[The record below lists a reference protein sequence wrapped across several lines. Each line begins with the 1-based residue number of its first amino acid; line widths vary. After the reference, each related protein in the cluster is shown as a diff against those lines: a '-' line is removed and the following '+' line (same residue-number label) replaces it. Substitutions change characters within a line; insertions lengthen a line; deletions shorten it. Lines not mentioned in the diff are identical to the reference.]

1 VRGEEEHHSSLDMRP
16 DLEDRFC
23 AFSVKFSNDSS
34 EIVASAS
41 DGYLYIYNRMI
52 CDRTM
57 KVDAHQDDANAVAI
71 ADTSSQIIYSG
82 GDDGICK
89 VWDRRT
95 LSETRPTPVGI
106 LAGHKDGITYIDAKG
121 DSRYLITN
129 SKDQSIKLWDVRKF
143 SPREGMEAT
152 LSRVQQQTWDYRW
165 QNVPKIARL
174 DVLTKLPGDT
184 SVMTYAGHMVKHTLL
199 RCRFSPMATT
209 GQVCT
214 LLFNAGTGCCHW
226 QCSPTALHLH
236 SLCKRE
242 SDQ

>member
-1 VRGEEEHHSSLDMRP
+1 
-16 DLEDRFC
+16 
-23 AFSVKFSNDSS
+23 
-34 EIVASAS
+34 
-41 DGYLYIYNRMI
+41 MI
-52 CDRTM
+52 AT
-57 KVDAHQDDANAVAI
+57 AHQDDANAVAI

-106 LAGHKDGITYIDAKG
+106 LAGHKDGITYIDAKVWTLTTGTPTHPHTHTPTYPHHTHAHTTHTHHTPASFFSPPSPNTHAQG

-165 QNVPKIARL
+165 QNVPKI
-174 DVLTKLPGDT
+174 G
-184 SVMTYAGHMVKHTLL
+184 
-199 RCRFSPMATT
+199 
-209 GQVCT
+209 
-214 LLFNAGTGCCHW
+214 
-226 QCSPTALHLH
+226 
-236 SLCKRE
+236 E
-242 SDQ
+242 SWNDS